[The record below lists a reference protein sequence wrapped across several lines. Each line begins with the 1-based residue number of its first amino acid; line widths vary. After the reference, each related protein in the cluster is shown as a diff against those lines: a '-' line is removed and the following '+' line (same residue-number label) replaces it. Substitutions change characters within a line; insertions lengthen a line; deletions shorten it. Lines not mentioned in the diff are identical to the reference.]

1 MSKLGRY
8 SADRKKI
15 EAITADKTVEVAD
28 CGTVFSVDAS
38 SAVELTLP
46 TVAAAGKGWW
56 CKIVTTDTT
65 AATTVVTAGSENVL
79 LGYVLNRAEDDD
91 VITVTSDADGDTI
104 TIGAASTPGAT
115 VEFICDGTYFL
126 VQSSIVNHATADT
139 VGTITKA
146 S

>member
-1 MSKLGRY
+1 MAKLGRY

-15 EAITADKTVEVAD
+15 EAITADKTVEVSD

-56 CKIVTTDTT
+56 IKVVTTDTT
-65 AATTVVTAGSENVL
+65 AATTVVTAGSENKF
-79 LGYVLNRAEDDD
+79 LGYVLNRAEDNDA
-91 VITVTSDADGDTI
+91 ITVTSDADGDTI
-104 TIGAASTPGAT
+104 TLAAGSIPGAT
-115 VEFICDGTYFL
+115 VEFICDGTFFL
-126 VQSSIVNHATADT
+126 VQSSVVLHATSDT
-139 VGTITKA
+139 AGTITKA

>member
-1 MSKLGRY
+1 MSKNGRY

-15 EAITADKTVEVAD
+15 EAITANKTVEVSD
-28 CGTVFSVDAS
+28 CGTIFSVDAS

-46 TVAAAGKGWW
+46 SVADAGNGWW
-56 CKIVTTDTT
+56 IKVIVTDTT
-65 AATTVVTAGSENVL
+65 ADTTIVTAGSENVL

-104 TIGAASTPGAT
+104 TIGSGTTAGSV
-115 VEFICDGTYFL
+115 VELICDGTFML
-126 VQSSIVNHATADT
+126 VQSSMVLHATENNK
-139 VGTITKA
+139 GTISKA